1 VNGPLSPRRRARALL
16 ATVVVVVVVVVACLG
31 IGPDGAGWPDAMMLS
46 LRAGRVAVAFVVGAA
61 LSTTGAALQALLR
74 NSLADP
80 YVLGVSGG
88 AALGA
93 ALVTAL
99 GSTITAAAVVSSS
112 SSSLSSS
119 LSSSWAALGVPAGGV
134 IGAALASALLLA
146 FVTQRGR
153 AHGGERTVLVG
164 VVLNA
169 FSWAFVAVV
178 RAVVPASSTQA
189 LSVWLVGA
197 VAYPDATTLGLAAL
211 ATVGGVVV
219 VARNAGALRL
229 LRHGDDEA
237 VRLGVDVVGV
247 RRAVLAA
254 CTVLVGV
261 AVATTGVIGF
271 VGLLVPHALR
281 RLVSDDERALV
292 PVAALGGGALLC
304 AVDAVG
310 RGAFVVVGGELPAG
324 ALCALVGAPGFAWL
338 LWREGRR

>member
-1 VNGPLSPRRRARALL
+1 VSRPLSPVARTKALSGTL
-16 ATVVVVVVVVVACLG
+16 VVVVAVVAVALCV
-31 IGPDGAGWPDAMMLS
+31 GPDGVGWPDAAMRT
-46 LRAGRVAVAFVVGAA
+46 LRAGRVVVAFVVGAA

-93 ALVTAL
+93 ASVTAL
-99 GSTITAAAVVSSS
+99 VSSTAVTSSAAA
-112 SSSLSSS
+112 
-119 LSSSWAALGVPAGGV
+119 WTALGVPAGGV
-134 IGAALASALLLA
+134 VGAALASVLLLA
-146 FVTQRGR
+146 FVAQGDRREGRG
-153 AHGGERTVLVG
+153 AGGERTVLVG

-178 RAVVPASSTQA
+178 RALMPQASTAA
-189 LSVWLVGA
+189 LSVWLIGSIT
-197 VAYPDATTLGLAAL
+197 YPDDATVVLSSL
-211 ATVGGVVV
+211 ATLAGVVI
-219 VARNAGALRL
+219 VARHAGALRL

-237 VRLGVDVVGV
+237 LRLGVDVVRV

-261 AVATTGVIGF
+261 AVATTGVLGF
-271 VGLLVPHALR
+271 VGLLVPHAVR
-281 RLVSDDERALV
+281 RLVSDDERVLV

-304 AVDAVG
+304 AVDAVS
-310 RGAFVVVGGELPAG
+310 RGAFVVLGGELPAG

>member
-1 VNGPLSPRRRARALL
+1 
-16 ATVVVVVVVVVACLG
+16 
-31 IGPDGAGWPDAMMLS
+31 
-46 LRAGRVAVAFVVGAA
+46 
-61 LSTTGAALQALLR
+61 LQALLR

-99 GSTITAAAVVSSS
+99 VSSTTM
-112 SSSLSSS
+112 LSAAST
-119 LSSSWAALGVPAGGV
+119 WAALGVPAGGV
-134 IGAALASALLLA
+134 VGAALASALLLA
-146 FVTQRGR
+146 FVTQGGR

-178 RAVVPASSTQA
+178 RAVLPAASTA
-189 LSVWLVGA
+189 SLSVWLIGSIAYADGATVA
-197 VAYPDATTLGLAAL
+197 VASV
-211 ATVGGVVV
+211 ATVVGVVV
-219 VARNAGALRL
+219 VARHAGALRL

-292 PVAALGGGALLC
+292 LVAALGGGALLC
-304 AVDAVG
+304 VVDAVA
-310 RGAFVVVGGELPAG
+310 RGAFVVVGSELPAG

>member
-31 IGPDGAGWPDAMMLS
+31 IGPDGAGWPDATMLS
-46 LRAGRVAVAFVVGAA
+46 LRGGRVAVAFVVGAA

-99 GSTITAAAVVSSS
+99 GSTMTAAVVSSS

-134 IGAALASALLLA
+134 VGAALASALLLA
-146 FVTQRGR
+146 FVTQGGR

-178 RAVVPASSTQA
+178 RAVVPAASTQA